1 MAYERSGNTAPA
13 PQPKPSPSYPP
24 RYIEHYDMRNGSTHR
39 APVVRLV
46 FWIFICFALVSMV
59 ILSRVQQLQIS
70 NEITTLTREYS
81 DLQAENVRMQSE
93 LAGKAS
99 NKNIQE
105 FAETQLGMYP
115 LNTSQV
121 EYVQIQTNDVV
132 SIPEAE
138 QNVFVRI
145 KGWFDSILDYLRG

>member
-1 MAYERSGNTAPA
+1 
-13 PQPKPSPSYPP
+13 
-24 RYIEHYDMRNGSTHR
+24 
-39 APVVRLV
+39 
-46 FWIFICFALVSMV
+46 MV

-105 FAETQLGMYP
+105 FAEEQLGMYP

-138 QNVFVRI
+138 QNVFVRL

>member
-24 RYIEHYDMRNGSTHR
+24 RYIEHYDMRNGSTLR

-105 FAETQLGMYP
+105 FAEEQLGMYP

-138 QNVFVRI
+138 QNVFVRL

>member
-24 RYIEHYDMRNGSTHR
+24 RYIEHYDMRNGQTHR

-105 FAETQLGMYP
+105 FAEEQLGMYP

>member
-13 PQPKPSPSYPP
+13 PQPKPSPSYQP
-24 RYIEHYDMRNGSTHR
+24 RYIEHYDMGNGPAHR
-39 APVVRLV
+39 APVVRIILG
-46 FWIFICFALVSMV
+46 IFICFALVSMV

-93 LAGKAS
+93 LAGKTS

-105 FAETQLGMYP
+105 FAEEQLGMNP
-115 LNTSQV
+115 LNSSQV

-138 QNVFVRI
+138 QNLFVRI
-145 KGWFDSILDYLRG
+145 KGWFDSIIDYLRG